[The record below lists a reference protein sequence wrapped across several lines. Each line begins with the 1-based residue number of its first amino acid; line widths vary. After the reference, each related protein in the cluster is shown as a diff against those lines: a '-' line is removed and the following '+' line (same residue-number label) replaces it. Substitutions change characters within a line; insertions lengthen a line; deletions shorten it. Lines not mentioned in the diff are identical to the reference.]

1 MRALYATDGSVP
13 SRRAEDLIKALLD
26 PKACEIETFSVAAQI
41 PYITPLYG
49 GDYELS
55 RLDVPPIN
63 AAAVAG
69 VAADHLATAGFNA
82 SSNAVHG
89 DPAHE
94 ILRRADEGRKDLIV
108 LGASHSSW
116 LGNVLLGSVST
127 HVLHHATCPV
137 IVTHRSPTGTGR
149 ILIGVDGSEGSASAL
164 ASVKSFVDASKC
176 SLTIATV
183 VSEPWVS
190 AAVYPPGL
198 PFGDHAEYQKFQE
211 RRVENGWKLVERISS
226 DLLDDGFKSEG
237 TVLMGSAGPQLLKE
251 ARHIGAELVVVG
263 ARGFGPIRRA
273 VMGSTS
279 DQIMRHAPAAF
290 IDRNP
295 GHDDRSETPKED

>member
-13 SRRAEDLIKALLD
+13 SRRAEDLIKSLLD
-26 PKACEIETFSVAAQI
+26 PKVCEIEVFSVAAQV

-63 AAAVAG
+63 AGSVAG
-69 VAADHLATAGFNA
+69 VAADHLASAGFTV
-82 SSNAVHG
+82 SSNSAKG

-94 ILRRADEGRKDLIV
+94 ILRYAEEGHHDLIV

-127 HVLHHATCPV
+127 QVLHHATCPV

-149 ILIGVDGSEGSASAL
+149 ILIGVDGSDDSASAL
-164 ASVKSFVDASKC
+164 ASAKSFLDASKC

-183 VSEPWVS
+183 VAEPWVS
-190 AAVYPPGL
+190 VAVYPPGL
-198 PFGDHAEYQKFQE
+198 PFGDHAEYRKFQE
-211 RRVENGWKLVERISS
+211 HRVEEGWTLVERISS
-226 DLLDDGFKSEG
+226 DLIADGFKAEG
-237 TVLMGSAGPQLLKE
+237 TVLMGSAGPQLLRE
-251 ARHIGAELVVVG
+251 ARHIGAEMIVVG
-263 ARGFGPIRRA
+263 ARGLGQIRRT

-290 IDRNP
+290 IDR
-295 GHDDRSETPKED
+295 G